1 MSNMARPDQN
11 LDPSARAVINA
22 NYDTTNI
29 VEMQESV
36 PRIKKTLQT
45 CQEILKAH
53 CGPQSG
59 YAMLV
64 NNLSAGMNFEPSV
77 FTRDGIR
84 ILSAVEFLSPLERY
98 VKDMLTYVGQRVDNA
113 AKDGT
118 TTSMLFSSLFLDK
131 VLDKIDE
138 IQKCG
143 LSFFQ
148 MNKIIE
154 DTFAGILDNLKEYT
168 YNIERMNDVEEA
180 DEAMKVKTAGI
191 IAYMQALSSS
201 GGNVE
206 LAIAMKEIFEKSPSI
221 SWDFITSHNSIKETG
236 KAFEVEVCDYDS
248 HLQCITALEG
258 QLDKKLS
265 TEYEVE
271 NSEVLV
277 ITNPIDDGDIRTDG
291 ILQYLRNLDPATP
304 INIIARGFSG
314 AFTSACWQ
322 MNELRSAKIALWQYA
337 PESRFAGQQYPY
349 ELLILAAVAGV
360 KPFDMDTVDFINHDV
375 HIFTAKKLHYHDTY
389 LDFFGIVDGTDENL
403 HPFYLHPETATQF
416 YKEARESLET
426 QLELYRDGH
435 KKDGRMFGI
444 FMEMLN
450 RIACIHRPTLRLGG
464 PAHEQVANKDVV
476 QDVQGAIMS
485 SLKHGFLINGPISI
499 YRGIHDEYV
508 AKTEEDVS
516 DATIEVQNAK
526 KFSLIILDCMR
537 ASISEVIDTVHGTS
551 IDEVIGSYEKDTYVN
566 SLSGSVK
573 YNFYDF
579 VKEVEEGKHVDN
591 LSEDGMR
598 LGSTYP
604 VLQPVAITMELLKRM
619 QELLMKFV
627 NTNKIVVYG
636 GVVVN
641 DKDTK

>member
-1 MSNMARPDQN
+1 MNNAARPDQN

-29 VEMQESV
+29 VAMQESI
-36 PRIKKTLQT
+36 PRIKKTLHS
-45 CQEILKAH
+45 CQDILKAH

-64 NNLSAGMNFEPSV
+64 NNLSAGIDFEPSI

-84 ILSAVEFLSPLERY
+84 ILSSVEFLSPLERY
-98 VKDMLTYVGQRVDNA
+98 VKEMLTYVGKRVDNA

-131 VLDKIDE
+131 ILDMIKE
-138 IQKCG
+138 INACG

-148 MNKIIE
+148 MNKTIE
-154 DTFAGILDNLKEYT
+154 TTFAGILENLKEFT
-168 YNIERMNDVEEA
+168 YSIERMNNVAEA
-180 DEAMKVKTAGI
+180 DEAMKVKTSGLV
-191 IAYMQALSSS
+191 AYMQALSSS

-206 LAIAMKEIFEKSPSI
+206 LAVAMKEIFEKSPSI

-236 KAFEVEVCDYDS
+236 KAFEVEVCEYDS

-258 QLDKKLS
+258 QLDLKLS
-265 TEYEVE
+265 TEYEAE
-271 NSEVLV
+271 NAEVLV
-277 ITNPIDDGDIRTDG
+277 ITNPIDDGSIKTDG
-291 ILQYLRNLDPATP
+291 ILKYLREADTDTP
-304 INIIARGFSG
+304 ISIIARGFSG
-314 AFTSACWQ
+314 SITSECFRL
-322 MNELRSAKIALWQYA
+322 NELRHKKIALWQYA

-349 ELLILAAVAGV
+349 ELLILAAVAGI
-360 KPFDMDTVDFINHDV
+360 KPFDMDTPDFIEKDV
-375 HIFTAKKLHYHDTY
+375 HIFKAKKLHYHDTF
-389 LDFFGIVDGTDENL
+389 LDFYGIFDDTEENL
-403 HPFYLHPETATQF
+403 HPYYLHPEKATQF
-416 YKEARESLET
+416 YKEARESLES
-426 QLELYRDGH
+426 QLEMYRDGH

-464 PAHEQVANKDVV
+464 PAHEQVANADVV

-499 YRGIHDEYV
+499 CRAIKIELNKHIDAKNRETSEELIATHDF
-508 AKTEEDVS
+508 A
-516 DATIEVQNAK
+516 
-526 KFSLIILDCMR
+526 IIVLNCMID
-537 ASISEVIDTVHGTS
+537 SILEVIETVHGES
-551 IDEVIGSYEKDTYVN
+551 IDTESFIGESDTYIN
-566 SLSGSVK
+566 SLNGRGHL
-573 YNFYDF
+573 NFYDF
-579 VKEVEEGKHVDN
+579 VEEIKKGEHVDN

-604 VLQPVAITMELLKRM
+604 VLQPVAITIELLKRM

-641 DKDTK
+641 NKDTK